1 MTDQHHM
8 SKREAALDAMLR
20 ESFQQPGSLPGEF
33 EDVIMERVNEPRSSW
48 LKSHRV
54 FLLMAS
60 YWAVAASI
68 CGVLIAGGTVAYD
81 MEVIKVLIPTV
92 ILSLLPVWLMVRK
105 FRINLSSLF
114 LKTLQ

>member
-8 SKREAALDAMLR
+8 SKREASLDAMLR
-20 ESFQQPGSLPGEF
+20 DSFQQPESLPGEF
-33 EDVIMERVNEPRSSW
+33 EDTIMKRVNEPRTSW

-54 FLLMAS
+54 FLVMAT
-60 YWAVAASI
+60 YWAAAASI
-68 CGVLIAGGTVAYD
+68 CAVLILGGTVTYD
-81 MEVIKVLIPTV
+81 MEVIKFLIPTV

-105 FRINLSSLF
+105 FRVNLSSLF